1 MWSIRSPSKRRA
13 FDREFKLRVVK
24 DYYQDGKKIAST
36 ARKFKI
42 DRKTSAFVGSE
53 SETVKVKKIY
63 VSEYLKPQVWSFF
76 KETLVSSKS
85 SRECNGVFKIIYSI
99 KRPRHVFIWALNSAK
114 LDDQTQN
121 LHTYNTFGIANNGMI
136 SHAQLED
143 DNGIYYPETP
153 YIGNG

>member
-1 MWSIRSPSKRRA
+1 MLARQ
-13 FDREFKLRVVK
+13 ENLRL
-24 DYYQDGKKIAST
+24 IAKQVRLWV
-36 ARKFKI
+36 RKV
-42 DRKTSAFVGSE
+42 RLWLP
-53 SETVKVKKIY
+53 KVKFNCEGENIY
-63 VSEYLKPQVWSFF
+63 VSEYLKPQAWSFF
-76 KETLVSSKS
+76 KETLVSSDS
-85 SRECNGVFKIIYSI
+85 SRERNGVFKIISSI